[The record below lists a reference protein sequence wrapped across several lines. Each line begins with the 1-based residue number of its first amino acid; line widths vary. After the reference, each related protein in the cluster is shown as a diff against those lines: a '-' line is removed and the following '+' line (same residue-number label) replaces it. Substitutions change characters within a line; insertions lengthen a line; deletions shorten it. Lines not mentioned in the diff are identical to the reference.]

1 MLFDLQAFRSG
12 QKLLEKQRF
21 QFPHNWLYTEQIDG
35 EWGAFNDIMNRKE
48 ITIQNQMGTLQGKI
62 SQEDEQVEQRT
73 GELLTEWEKGKPVQG
88 SMRSDVALSS
98 LATFEAKFQRIK
110 DERDNVARARE
121 ALELPDTGVVTGNDE
136 KMVVALEELMDLKG
150 VWSELGK
157 IWIQVDELKDQQ
169 WLTVAPRKVRGSLE
183 GLLNQLRN
191 LPARLRQYASYEYVQ
206 KTLKN
211 YMKANILIIELKS
224 DALRDRHWKQLCRRL
239 RVSWVPNDLTL
250 GQVWDVDLIKN
261 ESIVKDV
268 ILVAQ
273 GEMALEEFLKQ
284 VREVWQSFEL
294 ELINYQMK
302 CKLIRGWDDLFNKVK
317 EHINSVSAMKL
328 SPYYK
333 VFEEDALSWED
344 KLNRIL
350 ALFDVWID
358 VQRRWVY
365 LDGIFSGSADI
376 KHLLPIETSRFSSIS
391 QEFLALM
398 KKVAKSPLVID
409 VLNIPGV
416 QRSLERLADLLGKIQ
431 KALGEYLERERASF
445 PRFYFVGDEDLLEII
460 GNSKNVGRLQK
471 HFKKMFA
478 GVHSVILNEDATAVL
493 GVSSKEGET
502 VDFRAPVPTTDRKI
516 NEWLTHVEREVS
528 LTLACLLAQSVKDV
542 SKFSGGSVDQK
553 LYIKWVDSYQAQLI
567 VLSAQIAWSQS
578 VEAGLLSVQEK
589 GDRSKLQGA
598 LSTVETTLNVLA
610 DSVLQEQP
618 PVRRRKL
625 EHLV

>member
-1 MLFDLQAFRSG
+1 MLQ
-12 QKLLEKQRF
+12 
-21 QFPHNWLYTEQIDG
+21 
-35 EWGAFNDIMNRKE
+35 
-48 ITIQNQMGTLQGKI
+48 
-62 SQEDEQVEQRT
+62 
-73 GELLTEWEKGKPVQG
+73 
-88 SMRSDVALSS
+88 
-98 LATFEAKFQRIK
+98 
-110 DERDNVARARE
+110 
-121 ALELPDTGVVTGNDE
+121 
-136 KMVVALEELMDLKG
+136 
-150 VWSELGK
+150 
-157 IWIQVDELKDQQ
+157 
-169 WLTVAPRKVRGSLE
+169 
-183 GLLNQLRN
+183 
-191 LPARLRQYASYEYVQ
+191 
-206 KTLKN
+206 
-211 YMKANILIIELKS
+211 ANILIIELKS

-250 GQVWDVDLIKN
+250 GQVWDVDLVKN

-268 ILVAQ
+268 ILMAQ

-302 CKLIRGWDDLFNKVK
+302 CKLIRGWEDLFTKVK

-350 ALFDVWID
+350 DLFDVWID

-391 QEFLALM
+391 QEFLAMM

-460 GNSKNVGRLQK
+460 GNSKNVARLQK

-478 GVHSVILNEDATAVL
+478 GVHSVILNEEATAVL

-502 VDFRAPVPTTDRKI
+502 VDFKAPVPTTDRKI

-528 LTLACLLAQSVKDV
+528 LTLARLLAQSVKDI
-542 SKFSGGSVDQK
+542 SKFSGGDVDQN

-578 VEAGLLSVQEK
+578 VEGGLVSIQEK